1 MSPWIMVIICLL
13 SAFMLLT
20 TYRKESPLYTP
31 AGICLLLMG
40 IYKAIDAVTDEALSY
55 SWFIWVKR
63 GFQLTMLVIIGYMA
77 WQIIRKSRNTK
88 NEENEE

>member
-1 MSPWIMVIICLL
+1 MVIICLL

-40 IYKAIDAVTDEALSY
+40 IYKGIDALTDEALSF

-63 GFQLTMLVIIGYMA
+63 GFQLAMLVIIGYMA
-77 WQIIRKSRNTK
+77 WQIIRKNRRA
-88 NEENEE
+88 ERGENEE